1 MARKSSKLRRRRNS
15 RKSKRGG
22 RSLKR
27 KTLHKRSKR
36 SKRSKRKTR
45 KGGKAKQKNI
55 ATRNAEIDKML
66 NVALQDLQKHVSP
79 TKPGVIY
86 DAFRLEGKIRH
97 YPMTPPVI
105 KGMFGTNKKKT
116 MQAKE
121 MWNKGLQNQKQK
133 LEQLF
138 NSVFEGEKAYKE
150 FKNKFSMA
158 AKPSRETIGSPE
170 LTDSILRSLDQT
182 YKRLGIQNNLVNQV
196 MQFRNM

>member
-1 MARKSSKLRRRRNS
+1 MAVKNHPS
-15 RKSKRGG
+15 R
-22 RSLKR
+22 
-27 KTLHKRSKR
+27 KRSKR

-79 TKPGVIY
+79 TNSGVIY
-86 DAFRLEGKIRH
+86 DAFRLEGKIRQ

-105 KGMFGTNKKKT
+105 KGMFSINKNKT
-116 MQAKE
+116 LQAKE
-121 MWNKGLQNQKQK
+121 MWNEGLQNQKQK
-133 LEQLF
+133 LEQIF
-138 NSVFEGEKAYKE
+138 HRVFEGEKAYKE
-150 FKNKFSMA
+150 FKNNFSMA
-158 AKPSRETIGSPE
+158 AKPTKESIGSSE

>member
-27 KTLHKRSKR
+27 KTLHKR

-66 NVALQDLQKHVSP
+66 NVALQDLKTHVSP

-158 AKPSRETIGSPE
+158 AKPTRETIGSPE

-182 YKRLGIQNNLVNQV
+182 YKRLGIQNNQVNQV

>member
-27 KTLHKRSKR
+27 KKLHKR

-66 NVALQDLQKHVSP
+66 NVSLQDLKKHMSP
-79 TKPGVIY
+79 TKPGAIY

-105 KGMFGTNKKKT
+105 KSMFGTNQKKT

-121 MWNKGLQNQKQK
+121 MWNKGVQNQKQK
-133 LEQLF
+133 
-138 NSVFEGEKAYKE
+138 
-150 FKNKFSMA
+150 
-158 AKPSRETIGSPE
+158 
-170 LTDSILRSLDQT
+170 
-182 YKRLGIQNNLVNQV
+182 
-196 MQFRNM
+196 

>member
-1 MARKSSKLRRRRNS
+1 MARKSNKLRSRRNS
-15 RKSKRGG
+15 RKNKRGG

-27 KTLHKRSKR
+27 KTLHKR

-79 TKPGVIY
+79 TNSGVIY

-105 KGMFGTNKKKT
+105 KSMFGTNKKKT

-133 LEQLF
+133 LEKLF

-158 AKPSRETIGSPE
+158 AKPSSETIGSPE
-170 LTDSILRSLDQT
+170 LTDSILRSLNQT